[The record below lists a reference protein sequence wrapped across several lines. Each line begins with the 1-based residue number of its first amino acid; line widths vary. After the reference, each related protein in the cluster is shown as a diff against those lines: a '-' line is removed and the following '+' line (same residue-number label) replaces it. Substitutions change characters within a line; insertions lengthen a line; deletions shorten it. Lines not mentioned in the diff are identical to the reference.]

1 MGTRERRWRSMRRR
15 AATLARECHAA
26 ARAPGDRRAL
36 VGRGLLL
43 LAGLLYALV
52 AAATGRGGNDALLAH
67 AGMPHAERALSPR
80 RGY

>member
-1 MGTRERRWRSMRRR
+1 MRRR

-43 LAGLLYALV
+43 LAGLLCALV
-52 AAATGRGGNDALLAH
+52 AAATGRGREAEPSLLTSAN
-67 AGMPHAERALSPR
+67 GALSER
-80 RGY
+80 LSIHTKEW